1 MDSPF
6 GDRWKKRYDFNP
18 NARVTTGLTKE
29 SCPTV
34 SPFEKKP
41 EEPKPPVIINNKPS
55 TSSNSFRSSFMRSP
69 FRSKQKQKEKSST
82 MTSSSSQSSS
92 IFSNKSNDRN
102 EEHKKDNKDKPN
114 GCKPS

>member
-6 GDRWKKRYDFNP
+6 GDRWKKRYEFNP
-18 NARVTTGLTKE
+18 NARVTMPMTKDA
-29 SCPTV
+29 CPTV

-41 EEPKPPVIINNKPS
+41 EEPKPPVSNNNKPS

-82 MTSSSSQSSS
+82 MTSSSSENSS
-92 IFSNKSNDRN
+92 IFKNKSCDKS
-102 EEHKKDNKDKPN
+102 EDHKKDKPN
-114 GCKPS
+114 GCKTS